1 MPRMKEFTGL
11 GELEAASAGTAFEL
25 LEYLYRASL
34 ITTSLNSRLY
44 LLLLD
49 LFNRRP
55 FCLQSH
61 LQVLCPGPA
70 PPEASPQG
78 LSEPQEDFCPGQ
90 HFVLVI

>member
-34 ITTSLNSRLY
+34 IITPLTSSLY

-49 LFNRRP
+49 LFIRRP

-61 LQVLCPGPA
+61 PQVLCSGPA

-78 LSEPQEDFCPGQ
+78 LSEPQGDFCPGQ